1 MALSFALSD
10 DQEQLRRTVRRFATE
25 EVAPRARDL
34 NAAGEFPVDLVHR
47 MGELGLP
54 GLLFPPEYGGSSAD
68 LVTFCLAVEELGR
81 VDQSLGITLE
91 SAAILGALP
100 LLRFGTDEQKG
111 RWLPALVRG
120 ERVAGFALTEPTGGT
135 DAAGL
140 RTRATLDGDEW
151 VVDGRKAFIGN
162 AGTPITSH
170 VAITAITGERD
181 GGSEITNL
189 VVPAGTPGLVV
200 HERNRLVGWHTVD
213 NRHLSFEGC
222 RVPAGNQ
229 LGRRG
234 RGLANFL
241 SVLDQGR
248 VAIAALAVGLIQG
261 CVDECVAHAG
271 RRHAFGSPIGAY
283 QAVSFKIADMEAAA
297 QTARAATWRAAWLH
311 DQGRPYRREAS
322 IAKLYATEAA
332 VTAAREACQ
341 VFGGLG
347 FTTDQPVG
355 RFYQDAKVLEVGEGT
370 SEVQRLLIAR
380 ELGLPTPR

>member
-10 DQEQLRRTVRRFATE
+10 DQEKLRRTVRRFATE
-25 EVAPRARDL
+25 EVTPRTRDL

-54 GLLFPPEYGGSSAD
+54 GLLFPPEYGGSGAD

-100 LLRFGTDEQKG
+100 LLRFGTDEQKR

-181 GGSEITNL
+181 GEREITNL

-380 ELGLPTPR
+380 ELGLPKPR